1 MSAEEQKE
9 MRAPARMARTSWG
22 YTLRGARSLAEDARA
37 WTRAEGIEAHI
48 REKDARAIEAQ
59 HQRAMRA
66 HARNAKRRGAR
77 AIPPVRAHALTDL
90 EVGARAFG
98 TRAFR
103 CALTLAAPACAV
115 IAPPW
120 MCVEGNPGA
129 LLAWPAA
136 YAYLAWLGWTNRE
149 DPEPPA
155 VTPVTPLPPAPTE
168 KKTGLFSRNSTE
180 AGFKPTAEESA
191 IINRVHTWEANAAD
205 RKLHEVFPGSPII
218 DESGIL
224 IPMEFAGLWTPAKL
238 DNQVDQLRALLAV
251 PDEVKTQVKPGG
263 TADRA
268 VLRIRTRVRDL
279 DLTWSPERKGLGLNA
294 DTGEVVSVDV
304 TDRLSVAGMSGAGKS
319 VALRVLM
326 AEALSLPNTMLVIID
341 LKVEG
346 ALWSHVARVESEADG
361 IQSVIDDLVAEMK
374 EREAIMRTESLDTWE
389 PTPERPRIVVVVD
402 EGAELMSEVPES
414 VTGLRSIA
422 RRARSAEIPL
432 WWATQKPTV
441 TGPGKGLD
449 SAISA
454 QLTSQVCMAVSSPTE
469 ARNVLG
475 EDATAKGWHAEDL
488 LKGGWA
494 LVRVQ
499 GEDRTPDPTR
509 VWHMTKEDVKA
520 IAPRSPWR
528 RAKTLAP
535 VVGTKDA
542 LEVALELSE
551 GLHGVSTVRI
561 GVALGVSD
569 AEVHVRM
576 RVHGVDPE
584 PNAFAMGNGEK
595 ARGYRRDKLEA
606 AFNRRNDR

>member
-1 MSAEEQKE
+1 LY
-9 MRAPARMARTSWG
+9 G
-22 YTLRGARSLAEDARA
+22 
-37 WTRAEGIEAHI
+37 
-48 REKDARAIEAQ
+48 
-59 HQRAMRA
+59 
-66 HARNAKRRGAR
+66 
-77 AIPPVRAHALTDL
+77 
-90 EVGARAFG
+90 
-98 TRAFR
+98 
-103 CALTLAAPACAV
+103 
-115 IAPPW
+115 
-120 MCVEGNPGA
+120 
-129 LLAWPAA
+129 
-136 YAYLAWLGWTNRE
+136 YLAWLGWTYRE
-149 DPEPPA
+149 EA
-155 VTPVTPLPPAPTE
+155 NEPVTGETTAAPEEE
-168 KKTGLFSRNSTE
+168 KTRLFRRNKQE
-180 AGFKPTAEESA
+180 AGLKPMAQESA
-191 IINRVHTWEANAAD
+191 IIDRVHTWEASAAD
-205 RKLHEVFPGSPII
+205 RKLHEVFPGSPVI

-224 IPMEFAGLWTPAKL
+224 IPMEFAGLWTPSKL

-279 DLTWSPERKGLGLNA
+279 DLTWNPERKGLGLNA

-326 AEALSLPNTMLVIID
+326 AEALALPNTMIVIID

-361 IQSVIDDLVAEMK
+361 IQSVVDDLVTEMR
-374 EREAIMRTESLDTWE
+374 ERETIMRTESLDTWE

-402 EGAELMSEVPES
+402 EGAELMSEVPDS

-488 LKGGWA
+488 LKGGWS

-520 IAPRSPWR
+520 LEPRSPWR
-528 RAKTLAP
+528 RAKKLSP
-535 VVGTKDA
+535 VDAKDA
-542 LEVALELSE
+542 LVTALELSE
-551 GLHGVSTVRI
+551 GMQGVSTARLAI
-561 GVALGVSD
+561 ALGVAD
-569 AEVHVRM
+569 IEVHVRM
-576 RVHGVDPE
+576 RVHGVEVE

-595 ARGYRRDKLEA
+595 ARGYRRDKLEQ
-606 AFNRRNDR
+606 AFNRRNQA

>member
-1 MSAEEQKE
+1 MSAEENNE
-9 MRAPARMARTSWG
+9 RAYARMARTSWG
-22 YTLRGARSLAEDARA
+22 YTLRGARALAEDARA

-48 REKDARAIEAQ
+48 KERDARALSAQ

-66 HARNAKRRGAR
+66 HARMSKNRRAHSAPPAR
-77 AIPPVRAHALTDL
+77 ANALTDI
-90 EVGARAFG
+90 EVSTRAFG
-98 TRAFR
+98 TRALR
-103 CALTLAAPACAV
+103 CALTLAVPASALIV
-115 IAPPW
+115 PPW
-120 MCVEGNPGA
+120 MLIEGNPGA

-136 YAYLAWLGWTNRE
+136 YGYLAWLGWTHR
-149 DPEPPA
+149 DDDEPVRS
-155 VTPVTPLPPAPTE
+155 VTTLAPVEE
-168 KKTGLFSRNSTE
+168 KTRLFSRKHAE
-180 AGFKPTAEESA
+180 AGLKPNGQESA
-191 IINRVHTWEANAAD
+191 IIDRVHTWEANAAD
-205 RKLHEVFPGSPII
+205 RKLHEVFPGAPVI

-238 DNQVDQLRALLAV
+238 DTQVDQLRALLAV

-326 AEALSLPNTMLVIID
+326 AEALALPNTMIVIID

-361 IQSVIDDLVAEMK
+361 IQSVIDDLVTEMK

-402 EGAELMSEVPES
+402 EGAELMSEVPDA

-488 LKGGWA
+488 LKGGWS

-509 VWHMTKEDVKA
+509 VWHMTKEHVKA
-520 IAPRSPWR
+520 LEPRPPWR

-535 VVGTKDA
+535 VVAAKDA
-542 LEVALELSE
+542 LVVALELSE
-551 GLHGVSTVRI
+551 GLQGVSTARLAI
-561 GVALGVSD
+561 ALGVAD
-569 AEVHVRM
+569 TEVHVRM
-576 RVHGVDPE
+576 RVHDVEVE

>member
-1 MSAEEQKE
+1 MDNDNSE
-9 MRAPARMARTSWG
+9 RALTRMARTSWG
-22 YTLRGARSLAEDARA
+22 YTLRGARALMDDAA
-37 WTRAEGIEAHI
+37 HWARAEGIDAHI
-48 REKDARAIEAQ
+48 REKDARALSAQ

-66 HARNAKRRGAR
+66 HARMSKNRRAHSAPPAR
-77 AIPPVRAHALTDL
+77 ANALTDI
-90 EVGARAFG
+90 EVSARAFG
-98 TRAFR
+98 TRALR
-103 CALTLAAPACAV
+103 CALTVAVPACAL
-115 IAPPW
+115 ILPPW
-120 MCVEGNPGA
+120 ALIEGHPSA
-129 LLAWPAA
+129 LLAWPAV
-136 YAYLAWLGWTNRE
+136 YGYLAWNGWAHRE
-149 DPEPPA
+149 DTDVVS
-155 VTPVTPLPPAPTE
+155 VTTLPPVEE
-168 KKTGLFSRNSTE
+168 KTRLFSRVPRESGLKATVQ
-180 AGFKPTAEESA
+180 ESA
-191 IINRVHTWEANAAD
+191 IIDRVRTWEANAAD
-205 RKLHEVFPGSPII
+205 RKLHEVFPGSPVI

-279 DLTWSPERKGLGLNA
+279 DLTWNSGRKGLGLDA
-294 DTGEVVSVDV
+294 DTGDVVSVDV

-326 AEALSLPNTMLVIID
+326 AEALGLPNTMLVIID

-346 ALWSHVARVESEADG
+346 ALWAHVARVESEADG
-361 IQSVIDDLVAEMK
+361 IQAVVDDLVAEMK
-374 EREAIMRTESLDTWE
+374 ERETIMRTESLDTWE
-389 PTPERPRIVVVVD
+389 PTPERPRIIVVVD
-402 EGAELMSEVPES
+402 EGAELMSEVPDA

-422 RRARSAEIPL
+422 RRARSAQIPL

-488 LKGGWA
+488 LKGGWS

-509 VWHMTKEDVKA
+509 VWHMTKEHVKA
-520 IAPRSPWR
+520 LEPRSPWR

-535 VVGTKDA
+535 VADAKDA
-542 LEVALELSE
+542 LVTALELSE
-551 GLHGVSTVRI
+551 GLQGVSTVRLAI
-561 GVALGVSD
+561 ALGVAD
-569 AEVHVRM
+569 TEVHVRM
-576 RVHGVDPE
+576 RVHGVEVE

>member
-1 MSAEEQKE
+1 MDTKE
-9 MRAPARMARTSWG
+9 NNGRVLTRMARTSWG
-22 YTLRGARSLAEDARA
+22 YTLRGARALAEDTRA
-37 WTRAEGIEAHI
+37 WTRAEGLEAHI
-48 REKDARAIEAQ
+48 KEKDARAIDAR
-59 HQRAMRA
+59 HQREMRA
-66 HARNAKRRGAR
+66 HARDSKRKGAR
-77 AIPPVRAHALTDL
+77 SIPPVRAHALTDI
-90 EVGARAFG
+90 EVNARAFG

-103 CALTLAAPACAV
+103 CALTFAVPACALIV
-115 IAPPW
+115 PPW
-120 MCVEGNPGA
+120 MLIEGNPGA

-136 YAYLAWLGWTNRE
+136 YGYLAWLGWTHRDDAE
-149 DPEPPA
+149 DELVQS
-155 VTPVTPLPPAPTE
+155 VTTIAPVEE
-168 KKTGLFSRNSTE
+168 KTRLFSRNRPE
-180 AGFKPTAEESA
+180 AGLKPNGKESA
-191 IINRVHTWEANAAD
+191 IISRVHTWEANAAD

-279 DLTWSPERKGLGLNA
+279 DLTWTPDRKGLGLNA
-294 DTGEVVSVDV
+294 DTGEVVYVDV

-361 IQSVIDDLVAEMK
+361 IQSVIDDLVTEMK
-374 EREAIMRTESLDTWE
+374 ERETIMRTESLDTWE
-389 PTPERPRIVVVVD
+389 PTPQRPRIAVVVD
-402 EGAELMSEVPES
+402 EGAELMSEVPDS
-414 VTGLRSIA
+414 VNGLRSIA

-488 LKGGWA
+488 LKGGWS

-509 VWHMTKEDVKA
+509 VWHMTKEHVKA
-520 IAPRSPWR
+520 LEPRSPWR
-528 RAKTLAP
+528 RAKTLSP
-535 VVGTKDA
+535 VTEKDA
-542 LEVALELSE
+542 LVIALELSE
-551 GLHGVSTVRI
+551 GLQGVSTVRI
-561 GVALGVSD
+561 GVALGISD

-576 RVHGVDPE
+576 RVHGVEPE
-584 PNAFAMGNGEK
+584 PNAFAMGNGERV
-595 ARGYRRDKLEA
+595 RGYRRDKLEA

>member
-1 MSAEEQKE
+1 LSADQTEP
-9 MRAPARMARTSWG
+9 RALTRMARTSWG
-22 YTLRGARSLAEDARA
+22 YTLRGARALAEDARA
-37 WTRAEGIEAHI
+37 WTRAEGLEAHI
-48 REKDARAIEAQ
+48 KEKDARALSAQ
-59 HQRAMRA
+59 QQRAMRA
-66 HARNAKRRGAR
+66 QSKRRGKRTHTA
-77 AIPPVRAHALTDL
+77 PPVRAHALTDI
-90 EVGARAFG
+90 EVNARAFG

-103 CALTLAAPACAV
+103 CALTLAVPACSLIV
-115 IAPPW
+115 PPW
-120 MCVEGNPGA
+120 MLIEGNPGA
-129 LLAWPAA
+129 ILAWPGA
-136 YAYLAWLGWTNRE
+136 YGYLAWLGWTHRE
-149 DPEPPA
+149 DEPVQSVA
-155 VTPVTPLPPAPTE
+155 TLVPTE
-168 KKTGLFSRNSTE
+168 EKTRLFSRNRPE
-180 AGFKPTAEESA
+180 AGLKPNGQESA
-191 IINRVHTWEANAAD
+191 IIDRVHTWEANAAE
-205 RKLHEVFPGSPII
+205 RKLHEVFPGSPVI

-279 DLTWSPERKGLGLNA
+279 DLTWTPDRKGLGLNA
-294 DTGEVVSVDV
+294 DTGEVVCIDV

-361 IQSVIDDLVAEMK
+361 IQSVVDDLVTEMK

-389 PTPERPRIVVVVD
+389 PTPERPRVVVVVD
-402 EGAELMSEVPES
+402 EGAELMSEVPDA

-422 RRARSAEIPL
+422 RRARSAQIPL

-469 ARNVLG
+469 TRNVLG

-488 LKGGWA
+488 LKGGWS

-509 VWHMTKEDVKA
+509 VWHMTKEHVKA
-520 IAPRSPWR
+520 LEPRSPWR
-528 RAKTLAP
+528 RTKALVP
-535 VVGTKDA
+535 VVDAKDA
-542 LEVALELSE
+542 LVVALELSE
-551 GLHGVSTVRI
+551 GLQGVSTVRLA
-561 GVALGVSD
+561 VALNVSD

-576 RVHGVDPE
+576 RVHGVEVE